1 MSTCQLVKVSKM
13 SICQLVIKF
22 QISRSVK
29 CHEVINF
36 LSSFQELLVFF
47 AIFCQLLPFFLHLFG
62 TFHNCWQF
70 LPPSS
75 NFWQI
80 LPSFVFSLEF
90 FFIFANFDIVWLLLV
105 SFGNFL
111 QFFLQLLPGFDSFE
125 QFFAMF
131 WQPLTILGKFGY
143 FWQLL
148 ANLSFSGQIL
158 IFLPAFGCFHKLWA
172 TFMNFLWLS
181 PLFGN
186 ICQC

>member
-111 QFFLQLLPGFDSFE
+111 QFFCNFCQALTALSNFSPCFASLW
-125 QFFAMF
+125 QF
-131 WQPLTILGKFGY
+131 
-143 FWQLL
+143 
-148 ANLSFSGQIL
+148 S
-158 IFLPAFGCFHKLWA
+158 
-172 TFMNFLWLS
+172 
-181 PLFGN
+181 
-186 ICQC
+186 

>member
-1 MSTCQLVKVSKM
+1 MFSNSCHHVSLSSCQHVNMSTCQNVKMSTCQLVNLST
-13 SICQLVIKF
+13 CQHVMKF

-111 QFFLQLLPGFDSFE
+111 QFFCNFCQALTALSNFSPCFGSLW
-125 QFFAMF
+125 QF
-131 WQPLTILGKFGY
+131 LEN
-143 FWQLL
+143 L
-148 ANLSFSGQIL
+148 AI
-158 IFLPAFGCFHKLWA
+158 
-172 TFMNFLWLS
+172 
-181 PLFGN
+181 FGN
-186 ICQC
+186 CWQI